1 LAREIMTGVDAAWL
15 HMDRAAN
22 TADVVS
28 IVAFDEPVPMDDVRR
43 VVEQRLMVHPR
54 FRRRIVPD
62 GLLGL
67 ATWED
72 DPTFALERH
81 VVKVKLPRR
90 GTRAL
95 DAFASEVASEPL
107 DPAHPL
113 WRMYLVDGHGEG
125 SAIVSKLHHCIGD
138 GFALVGV
145 LLSLADELATSEPG
159 TPHSTRAFRDVRP
172 PEGAALTA
180 WRALSDPSRAVALAS
195 DGAAFARSLAKM
207 AVIPPDAPTILAR
220 PLSGTRRAAWS
231 RPMNLGALREVAK
244 SHGATVND
252 VVVSALTGALRHHL
266 ARYGEPV
273 DDFDVRALVPVNLRT
288 QPPGKLNGTL
298 GNCFGLV
305 FLPLPIKV
313 RGSRDRLE
321 AVRLRMAE
329 LKRSPDAIVSYA
341 VLCAIGH
348 LPRPIEQLVTGFF
361 SSKASLV
368 ITNVPGPR
376 QPLHL
381 AGHLIR
387 RMSFAVPHPATLG
400 LGVSI
405 MSYAGEVRVGARAD
419 VAVMPDPHTLVG
431 RIPAEIDALR
441 TPVAATA

>member
-1 LAREIMTGVDAAWL
+1 MTGVDAAWL
-15 HMDRAAN
+15 HMDRTTN

-28 IVAFDEPVPMDDVRR
+28 LMAFDGPVPMDDVRR
-43 VVEQRLMVHPR
+43 IVEQRLMLHPR

-62 GLLGL
+62 GLLAL
-67 ATWED
+67 AAWED

-81 VVKVKLPRR
+81 LVKVTLPRR

-95 DAFASEVASEPL
+95 DQFASEVASEQL
-107 DPAHPL
+107 DPGHPL
-113 WRMYLVDGHGEG
+113 WRMYLVDGYGDG
-125 SAIVSKLHHCIGD
+125 SAIVAKLHHCIGD
-138 GFALVGV
+138 GFALVGL
-145 LLSLADELATSEPG
+145 LLSLADELATVQAG
-159 TPHSTRAFRDVRP
+159 APHHMRAFRDVRP
-172 PEGAALTA
+172 PEGAARAL
-180 WRALSDPSRAVALAS
+180 WRALGDPSRAVALAG
-195 DGAAFARSLAKM
+195 DGAAFTRSLAKM
-207 AVIPPDAPTILAR
+207 TVTPPDAPTILAR

-231 RPMNLGALREVAK
+231 RPMKLGALREVAR

-252 VVVSALTGALRHHL
+252 LVVSALTGALRRHL

-273 DDFDVRALVPVNLRT
+273 DDFDVRALVPVNLRA
-288 QPPGKLNGTL
+288 QVPAALDGEL

-305 FLPLPIKV
+305 FLELPIHV
-313 RGSRDRLE
+313 GGARDRLE

-341 VLCAIGH
+341 VLCALGH
-348 LPRPIEQLVTGFF
+348 LPRPIEQLVTRFF

-376 QPLHL
+376 EPLHL

-387 RMSFAVPHPATLG
+387 RMSFCVPHPATLG

-419 VAVMPDPHTLVG
+419 IAVMPDPHALVG

-441 TPVAATA
+441 IQAAATA